1 MFSKAHHELRPYAF
15 DASQRLEGTERTMFI
30 SIADDALGERRTD
43 ARKQLEFRRRSAID
57 VNNDGG
63 IWLFDL
69 GRFGQA
75 GA

>member
-1 MFSKAHHELRPYAF
+1 
-15 DASQRLEGTERTMFI
+15 MFI